1 MKSSAYRWF
10 ERMTLS
16 LTLLGMLLTFAFAD
30 LNNTVLH
37 ILTVILLLG
46 GFVGLVGVGFVALAD
61 INRQEE

>member
-10 ERMTLS
+10 EGTTLG

-30 LNNTVLH
+30 LNNAVLH

-46 GFVGLVGVGFVALAD
+46 GFIGLVGVGFVALAD
-61 INRQEE
+61 MDRQEE